1 MELALPFS
9 LVHIIIFFLGKT
21 KYHFILYFQEKGVL
35 PVSDLN
41 IHDYFVPGCHAHLVG
56 IGGVSMAPLAEVLH
70 GMGMVITGSDM
81 HESAT
86 VEHLRSLG
94 IQVAIGHRAENL
106 NGARLVIRT
115 AAAHNDNPE
124 ISGAHARGIPVFER
138 AQAWG
143 AIMRGYKNALCISGT
158 HGKTTTTSM
167 CTHIAMAAQADPTV
181 MIGGTLPLLGAGHRV
196 GRGDTIILESCEY
209 CDSFLSFFPTVAVI
223 LDIEADHLDFFKDLA
238 DVEHSFRTFADL
250 VPEDGVIVA
259 NRDDENTMHTLEGE
273 TRPMVTFGLEEGD
286 VHAANLTWN
295 RGLPTF
301 DIIWKGQPFAHVS
314 LRVPGVHNVKNAL
327 AAAASAIV
335 LGMPAKAV
343 EDGLSA
349 FRGAA
354 RRFEHKGSYH
364 GAEVYDDYA
373 HHPGELKA
381 LFAAARSL
389 GYDRIICAFQ
399 PHTYSRTK
407 ALFDDFVQVL
417 QEPDVTLL
425 AEIFAA
431 REDNTIG
438 ISSRDLAE
446 RIPGSRYF
454 ATLPEVTDALAQ
466 LARPGDLILTVGAGD
481 IYTAGEAL
489 VQRQD

>member
-466 LARPGDLILTVGAGD
+466 LARPGDLILNVGTGD